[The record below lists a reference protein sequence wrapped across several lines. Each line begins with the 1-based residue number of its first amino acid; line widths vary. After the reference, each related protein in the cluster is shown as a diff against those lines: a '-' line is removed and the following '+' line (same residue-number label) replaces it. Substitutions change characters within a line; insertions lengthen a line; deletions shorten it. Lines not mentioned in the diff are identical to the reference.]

1 MISIKVLLMIQL
13 SKLVIY
19 LFNFVYS
26 DKIADPSLSPFWIT
40 ASASNF
46 SVILPWL
53 PSVYSSQGSINFSVI
68 LPWLPSV
75 YSSQGSISDTVSV
88 QENPCQSLLKSHSEA
103 SICSQKAFYDP
114 RWFTSSD
121 FLSHGHIYGIHK
133 LSVPL
138 TTDWW
143 AFLKFL

>member
-53 PSVYSSQGSINFSVI
+53 PSVYSSQGSI
-68 LPWLPSV
+68 
-75 YSSQGSISDTVSV
+75 SDTVSV

-114 RWFTSSD
+114 R
-121 FLSHGHIYGIHK
+121 
-133 LSVPL
+133 
-138 TTDWW
+138 
-143 AFLKFL
+143 

>member
-68 LPWLPSV
+68 ILPWLPSVYSSQGSINFSVILPWLPSV

-114 RWFTSSD
+114 R
-121 FLSHGHIYGIHK
+121 
-133 LSVPL
+133 
-138 TTDWW
+138 
-143 AFLKFL
+143 